1 MRGHRC
7 QIMESFAK
15 KVKDQLKAEEAK
27 KKCCKF
33 TENAIAALEARK
45 KEDIGEELSDIFSK
59 CRCDSCRTAFLR
71 RMFII
76 FGGVTDPEKSY
87 HLDFTFVHE
96 NSCTAAEK
104 ILLESGFDFRKTMRR
119 EKYVLYMKDSSA
131 IEDFLAAVGASS
143 AAFDFMNN
151 KIMREFRNSV
161 NRQVNCDTANIEK
174 QLAAGKKYI
183 EAISELVK
191 AEKMD
196 ALPEDLRE
204 TARLRYENDQLSLTE
219 LGRMLTPEV
228 SKSGVRHR
236 LERILECSREILGK
250 REQQI

>member
-1 MRGHRC
+1 
-7 QIMESFAK
+7 MESFAK
-15 KVKDQLKAEEAK
+15 KVKDQLKAEESK

-33 TENAIAALEARK
+33 TENAIDAMADRR
-45 KEDIGEELSDIFSK
+45 KEDIGEELSDIFAK
-59 CRCDSCRTAFLR
+59 CRCDGCRTVFLR
-71 RMFII
+71 RLFII

-87 HLDFTFVHE
+87 HLDFTFIHE
-96 NSCTAAEK
+96 NSCAAAEE
-104 ILLESGFDFRKTMRR
+104 ILLSCGFDFRRTMRR

-143 AAFDFMNN
+143 AAFDFMNS

-191 AEKMD
+191 ADKMD

-204 TARLRYENDQLSLTE
+204 TARLRYEYEQLSPTE
-219 LGRMLTPEV
+219 LGRMLTPQV

-236 LERILECSREILGK
+236 LERILEFSRELFGK
-250 REQQI
+250 ENE